1 MPLSSPQQSAGI
13 LSFYDAPELGPRMNA
28 RLILTVIGLFTLLV
42 LILDHFAVL

>member
-13 LSFYDAPELGPRMNA
+13 LSFYDAPELGPRMNS
-28 RLILTVIGLFTLLV
+28 RLVLTVIGLFTLLV